1 MGLREYARSA
11 MLMASACVLDLDP
24 PLPQLEA
31 RSRVQVYFS
40 IVDDELADYK
50 HISRTKH
57 QHRLN

>member
-1 MGLREYARSA
+1 
-11 MLMASACVLDLDP
+11 MASACVLDLDP